1 MRWNRGFVKAKCPR
15 CRGALEDDGKCGKGH
30 GTFVPNG
37 AAEAGPP
44 EHRRLT
50 GEEPLCPGCGA
61 PMDVVLEAADEVLAA
76 SCAKCSG
83 LWLAVG
89 DARTLQDL
97 LQG

>member
-15 CRGALEDDGKCGKGH
+15 CRGSLEDDGKCGKGH
-30 GTFVPNG
+30 GTFIPNG

-44 EHRRLT
+44 EHRRMT

-61 PMDVVLEAADEVLAA
+61 PMDVVLEAGDEVLAA
-76 SCAKCSG
+76 SCAKCTG

-89 DARTLQDL
+89 DVRTLQEL